1 MIECRNIR
9 FGHGNPKSKNYVE
22 LIHDVSL
29 SIGDGEFVAVIGENG
44 AGKSTLSKLISG
56 LLKPVEGTV
65 TINAMNTEKTKNS
78 LLAKQIGFLFQNP
91 DRQLC
96 CYTVKDEIA
105 FGLKATKYGTQKE
118 IEERTEEI
126 INQFN
131 FNRDD
136 APFALSRGQRQKLA
150 LASVI
155 AVKPKI
161 MILDEP
167 TTGLDEVE
175 CREIM
180 DHVKY
185 LNEKKGTTVIM
196 VCHDMDLVKEY
207 SKRTVTV
214 SAGKITYDGETK

>member
-1 MIECRNIR
+1 MIECRNLK
-9 FGHGNPKSKNYVE
+9 FGHGSPKSKTYVE
-22 LIHDVSL
+22 LIHDISL
-29 SIGDGEFVAVIGENG
+29 KIEDGEFVAIIGENG
-44 AGKSTLSKLISG
+44 AGKSTLSKILAG
-56 LLKPVEGTV
+56 LLKPVEGSVTV
-65 TINAMNTEKTKNS
+65 NGMDTKKTKNS
-78 LLAKQIGFLFQNP
+78 VLAKQLGFLFQNP

-105 FGLKATKYGTQKE
+105 FGLKSTKFGSAKE
-118 IEERTEEI
+118 IEERTNEV
-126 INQFN
+126 INQFK
-131 FNRDD
+131 FNKDD

-155 AVKPKI
+155 AVNPKI

-180 DHVKY
+180 DYVKF
-185 LNEKKGTTVIM
+185 LNETKGTTVIM

-214 SAGKITYDGETK
+214 NAGKIIYDGATK

>member
-9 FGHGNPKSKNYVE
+9 FGHENPKSKNYVE

-65 TINAMNTEKTKNS
+65 TINGMNTEKTKNS